1 MNSFESRVL
10 DFIRANNMI
19 EPGSTVLAGFS
30 GGADSTAM
38 MLTLC
43 SLRKVLDIRLI
54 AVHVNHGIREEA
66 DQDEAF
72 VRDFCKEHD
81 IDCFFYQKD
90 IPKLSKKWKMTE
102 EEAGRRARYEAFLET
117 ADQNGAATIAVAH
130 HQNDVAETLLMN
142 LIRGSGLHGAGAIR
156 PVRGN
161 IIRPFLCVDRDE
173 IEKYLRH
180 KRQLFCHDKTN
191 DENIHTRN
199 IVRNI
204 LIPKMEKEVNKKAVA
219 HLCRAAIEFAK
230 ADEYI
235 QNETDKRYQALVK
248 EKEGCVEIDLKSYRG
263 EDDAIK
269 SAIILKSLESLTPS
283 RKDITSAHV
292 DSILAIA
299 EGTAGTA
306 SIDLPYNLEAV
317 RSYDSLMIGVKD
329 TKNSSNACQEY
340 EIPSNL
346 AVGDELEYEIPN
358 LGIAHIKVLQYNGGK
373 LFPSSAYTKWFDY
386 DRIQRAVFRRR
397 KADDYIL
404 LEHGEGLHKKKIS
417 KLMTDAKVPKA
428 VRDDVYLL
436 TDGSKVLWAPGIRM
450 SGAYKIGDTTGRI
463 LEINIDNGGFC
474 NG

>member
-1 MNSFESRVL
+1 
-10 DFIRANNMI
+10 MI
-19 EPGSTVLAGFS
+19 EPGSVVLAGFS

-43 SLRKVLDIRLI
+43 SLKNVLDIKLI
-54 AVHVNHGIREEA
+54 AVHVNHGIRKEAEE
-66 DQDEAF
+66 DEAF
-72 VRDFCKEHD
+72 VRSFCKEHD
-81 IDCFFYQKD
+81 IECFFYQKD

-102 EEAGRRARYEAFLET
+102 EEAGRRARYEAFFET
-117 ADQNGAATIAVAH
+117 AKKNGASVIAVAH

-142 LIRGSGLHGAGAIR
+142 LLRGSGLHGAGAIR

-161 IIRPFLCVDRDE
+161 IIRPFLCVNRDE

-204 LIPKMEKEVNKKAVA
+204 LIPRMEKDVNKNAVA

-230 ADEYI
+230 ADGYI
-235 QNETDKRYQALVK
+235 QSEADEVYKAVVHEKKGLVK
-248 EKEGCVEIDLKSYRG
+248 IELKDFRDK
-263 EDDAIK
+263 DDAIK
-269 SAIILKSLESLTPS
+269 SAIILRCLESLTPS

-299 EGTAGTA
+299 AETAGTA

-317 RSYDSLMIGVKD
+317 RSYDSLTIGTKD
-329 TKNSSNACQEY
+329 TKSSLNAEKEF

-346 AVGDELEYEIPN
+346 EVGDELKIDIPN

-373 LFPSSAYTKWFDY
+373 LFPSAKYTKWFDY
-386 DRIQRAVFRRR
+386 DRIQRAIIRPR
-397 KADDYIL
+397 KPDDYIL
-404 LEHGEGLHKKKIS
+404 LEQGESLHKKKIG
-417 KLMTDAKVPKA
+417 KLMTDEKVPKA
-428 VRDDVYLL
+428 VRDEIYLL
-436 TDGSKVLWAPGIRM
+436 TDGSNVLWVPGIRM
-450 SGAYKIGDTTGRI
+450 SGAYKINDTTGRI
-463 LEINIDNGGFC
+463 LEINIDNGGFY